1 MHDQNPILIENGKVL
16 ELDRDPHQ
24 PRVVDILIENG
35 VIAEIRKRGGQQQS
49 SSPARTASADVI
61 DAAGKLIVPGFI
73 NAHYH
78 SHDVFL
84 KGCFDPSVLEFWVL
98 NALPRA
104 YPSRSDAEVRL
115 RTLLGAIECIRGGI
129 TTVQDMLTLSP
140 LTAHQVDVV
149 SRAYREAGLRVIL
162 GLQVANV
169 SPLDTTPFWREV
181 IPKELQ
187 TDLFGPPP
195 PPAGDPLSVME
206 EIFRTSESDGMRRF
220 AVSPSSPERCTRA
233 LLEGLSDLADRFAL
247 PVYSHIYISRAEVVN
262 ARRTFS
268 AHGGS
273 LVAYLDAIGLLS
285 SKLTLAHGVW
295 LNDAEILTLAENG
308 VSVVLN
314 LLSNL
319 KTKNGVAPIRRLLE
333 AGVNIALGCD
343 NCSCSDAQNIFQAMK
358 LFTLLAAVS
367 DPREGPPDAID
378 AIRAATVGGARTA
391 GIAEEIG
398 AIRVGMRADLV
409 VLDAADPVYVPL
421 NSAARQL
428 VYGEGGRGVETVI
441 IDGRIVMRNRK
452 ILTLDE
458 VALRAELD
466 DTMVRFRHDAEVV
479 MARTGKLRRY
489 ITDADDLIWRQDVG
503 LSRYVGL

>member
-1 MHDQNPILIENGKVL
+1 
-16 ELDRDPHQ
+16 
-24 PRVVDILIENG
+24 
-35 VIAEIRKRGGQQQS
+35 
-49 SSPARTASADVI
+49 
-61 DAAGKLIVPGFI
+61 
-73 NAHYH
+73 
-78 SHDVFL
+78 
-84 KGCFDPSVLEFWVL
+84 
-98 NALPRA
+98 
-104 YPSRSDAEVRL
+104 
-115 RTLLGAIECIRGGI
+115 
-129 TTVQDMLTLSP
+129 
-140 LTAHQVDVV
+140 
-149 SRAYREAGLRVIL
+149 
-162 GLQVANV
+162 
-169 SPLDTTPFWREV
+169 
-181 IPKELQ
+181 
-187 TDLFGPPP
+187 
-195 PPAGDPLSVME
+195 
-206 EIFRTSESDGMRRF
+206 
-220 AVSPSSPERCTRA
+220 
-233 LLEGLSDLADRFAL
+233 
-247 PVYSHIYISRAEVVN
+247 
-262 ARRTFS
+262 
-268 AHGGS
+268 
-273 LVAYLDAIGLLS
+273 
-285 SKLTLAHGVW
+285 
-295 LNDAEILTLAENG
+295 
-308 VSVVLN
+308 
-314 LLSNL
+314 
-319 KTKNGVAPIRRLLE
+319 
-333 AGVNIALGCD
+333 
-343 NCSCSDAQNIFQAMK
+343 MK